1 MKHIAIL
8 GSTGSIGTGTLDIVK
23 QFSSDFKAVGLT
35 TNSNVRLLS
44 RQIRE
49 FKPRFVCVN
58 DKAGSLALKSRFDS
72 RIKIFS
78 GESGLLEMLETE
90 RIDKVMLSITG
101 AAALL
106 PLLKAIE
113 NGKDIALANK
123 EALVMAGPIVMDNAR
138 KKGVKIIPV
147 DSEQSAIWQC
157 LEGRDKSKI
166 KTIYLTASGGPF
178 RRLSKKQFRNISVK
192 DALSHPR
199 WKMGEKITVDSATLV
214 NKGLEILEA
223 MYLFGV
229 TADKI
234 KVLIHP
240 ESIIHSMVEFV
251 DGSIIAQLSV
261 TDMRV
266 PIQYALSYP
275 ERLQNKLRG
284 IDFCK
289 LRQLNFEKP
298 DFRKFPCLALAYRAA
313 YAGGTMPC
321 VLNAANEV
329 SVEAFLKRNLSFVFI
344 PKIIEKVLEN
354 HRNKPAPDL
363 GDILEA
369 DKWSRQEAAKLAER
383 IR

>member
-1 MKHIAIL
+1 MKRIVIL

-23 QFSSDFKAVGLT
+23 QFSLDFKAVGLT

-49 FKPRFVCVN
+49 FNPRFVCVN

-72 RIKIFS
+72 KIKIFS

-90 RIDKVMLSITG
+90 RIDKVMLSISG
-101 AAALL
+101 AAALM

-123 EALVMAGPIVMDNAR
+123 EALVMAGPIVMNNAR
-138 KKGVKIIPV
+138 KKSVKIIPV

-178 RRLSKKQFRNISVK
+178 LRLSKKQFRNISVK

-234 KVLIHP
+234 KVIIHP

-266 PIQYALSYP
+266 PIQYALLYP
-275 ERLQNKLRG
+275 ERLQNNLRG
-284 IDFCK
+284 VDFCK

-313 YAGGTMPC
+313 YAGGTVPC

-329 SVEAFLKRNLSFVFI
+329 SVEAFLKRNLRFASI
-344 PKIIEKVLEN
+344 PKVIEKVLDC
-354 HRNKPAPDL
+354 HQNKLVPDL

-369 DKWSRQEAAKLAER
+369 DKWARQEATKLVER

>member
-1 MKHIAIL
+1 MKRIAVL
-8 GSTGSIGTGTLDIVK
+8 GSTGSIGTSTLDIVR
-23 QFSSDFKAVGLT
+23 QFPSNFKAVALA
-35 TNSNVRLLS
+35 TNSNIGLLS

-49 FKPRFVCVN
+49 FNPRFVCVN
-58 DKAGSLALKSRFDS
+58 DRKGSLVLKSKFDS
-72 RIKIFS
+72 KLKIFS
-78 GESGLLEMLETE
+78 GENELLKMLEYE
-90 RIDKVMLSITG
+90 RIDRVMLSITG

-113 NGKDIALANK
+113 CGKDVALANK
-123 EALVMAGPIVMDNAR
+123 EALVMAGAIVMDNAR

-157 LEGRDKSKI
+157 LEGQDKTKL

-178 RRLSKKQFRNISVK
+178 RTLSKKQFKNISVK
-192 DALSHPR
+192 EALSHPR
-199 WKMGEKITVDSATLV
+199 WKMGEKITVDSATLL

-234 KVLIHP
+234 KVVIHP

-251 DGSIIAQLSV
+251 DGTVIAQLSV

-266 PIQYALSYP
+266 PIQYALLYP
-275 ERLQNKLRG
+275 ERLSSNRAG
-284 IDFCK
+284 IDFFK

-298 DFRKFPCLALAYRAA
+298 DFRKFPCLSLAYRAA
-313 YAGGTMPC
+313 YAAGTMPA

-329 SVEAFLKRNLSFVFI
+329 SVGAFLRSDLTFVAI
-344 PKIIEKVLEN
+344 PKVIEKVMDC
-354 HRNKPAPDL
+354 HQNKPAPDL
-363 GDILEA
+363 GDILDA
-369 DKWSRQEAAKLAER
+369 DKWARQEAVKVMGKYK
-383 IR
+383 